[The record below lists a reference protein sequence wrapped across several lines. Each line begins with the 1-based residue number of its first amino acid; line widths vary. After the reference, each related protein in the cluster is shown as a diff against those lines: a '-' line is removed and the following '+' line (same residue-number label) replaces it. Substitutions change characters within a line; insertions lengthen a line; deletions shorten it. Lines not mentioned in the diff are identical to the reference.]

1 MNGYRQILRQL
12 EACVTEGRYQSLET
26 DWLEV
31 KSVPPTRGQWDSI
44 TESVCAFLNTRGGTV
59 ILGIREEQG
68 PPRKF
73 VFTGYDETQAENV
86 RRIRQAITD
95 KAGHAIDLIEHVS
108 EHVEPFMGGQVALL
122 NVVPLSDDRRDR
134 KSVV

>member
-44 TESVCAFLNTRGGTV
+44 TESATR
-59 ILGIREEQG
+59 RC
-68 PPRKF
+68 R
-73 VFTGYDETQAENV
+73 V
-86 RRIRQAITD
+86 R
-95 KAGHAIDLIEHVS
+95 
-108 EHVEPFMGGQVALL
+108 
-122 NVVPLSDDRRDR
+122 
-134 KSVV
+134 